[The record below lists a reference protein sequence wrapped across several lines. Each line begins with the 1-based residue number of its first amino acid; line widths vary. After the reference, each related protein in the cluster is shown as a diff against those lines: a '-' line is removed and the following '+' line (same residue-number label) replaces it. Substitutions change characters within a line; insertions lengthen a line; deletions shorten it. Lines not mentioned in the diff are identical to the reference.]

1 MATVE
6 LDGIACEEDS
16 GDVDSQGHLGIDVEE
31 LERILQK
38 LGQKCNN
45 RLLIEEMISKGE
57 YKLPGILRCYC
68 ANCLGYK
75 PLGECKGQ
83 GYDNPRMQVVN
94 RISEIN
100 MLRGER
106 VEF

>member
-6 LDGIACEEDS
+6 LDEIACEEDS
-16 GDVDSQGHLGIDVEE
+16 GDIDSQGSLSIDVEE
-31 LERILQK
+31 LERILEK

-57 YKLPGILRCYC
+57 YRLPGVLRGYC

-75 PLGECKGQ
+75 PLSECKGK

-94 RISEIN
+94 RISEIHI
-100 MLRGER
+100 LRGER